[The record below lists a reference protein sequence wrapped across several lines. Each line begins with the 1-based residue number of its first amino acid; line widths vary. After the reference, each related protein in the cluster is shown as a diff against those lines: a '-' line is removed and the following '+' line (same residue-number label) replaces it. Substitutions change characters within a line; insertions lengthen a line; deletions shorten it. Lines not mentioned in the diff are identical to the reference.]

1 MNHRDALPGYAAIA
15 LALLFPAYWVPALA
29 IGDLSFAEA
38 HRADAMRLGAMDLL
52 FVLIGAMEI
61 CIYLS
66 LRRIFLDLM
75 HGSLAATLLLLM
87 AIVVGVF
94 HATVLFD
101 VVLAVGPML
110 SEPLREGLV
119 TASAVVTI
127 AGLFVYCVLGLV
139 LSTALLVRG
148 SELPG
153 LLKVFAVL
161 LLMACLLQ
169 LTVVFGLLNVVLFP
183 VILLVLAVY
192 FIRGGHQV
200 EVV

>member
-1 MNHRDALPGYAAIA
+1 M
-15 LALLFPAYWVPALA
+15 
-29 IGDLSFAEA
+29 
-38 HRADAMRLGAMDLL
+38 
-52 FVLIGAMEI
+52 
-61 CIYLS
+61 
-66 LRRIFLDLM
+66 
-75 HGSLAATLLLLM
+75 
-87 AIVVGVF
+87 
-94 HATVLFD
+94 
-101 VVLAVGPML
+101 
-110 SEPLREGLV
+110 

>member
-29 IGDLSFAEA
+29 VGDMSFAEA

-61 CIYLS
+61 YIYLS

-101 VVLAVGPML
+101 VALAFGPTL
-110 SEPLREGLV
+110 SEPLQEGLV
-119 TASAVVTI
+119 TASAVVAI

-139 LSTALLVRG
+139 LSAALLVRG
-148 SELPG
+148 AELPG
-153 LLKVFAVL
+153 LLKVFAAL
-161 LLMACLLQ
+161 LIVACLLQ
-169 LTVVFGLLNVVLFP
+169 LTVVFGLINVVLFP
-183 VILLVLAVY
+183 VILLVLAV
-192 FIRGGHQV
+192 FFLRGGHQV

>member
-61 CIYLS
+61 YIYLS

>member
-61 CIYLS
+61 YIYLS

-110 SEPLREGLV
+110 SSPCAR
-119 TASAVVTI
+119 AW
-127 AGLFVYCVLGLV
+127 
-139 LSTALLVRG
+139 
-148 SELPG
+148 
-153 LLKVFAVL
+153 
-161 LLMACLLQ
+161 
-169 LTVVFGLLNVVLFP
+169 
-183 VILLVLAVY
+183 
-192 FIRGGHQV
+192 
-200 EVV
+200 